1 MGNQSCSGDRVAL
14 MEGMLGPVF
23 CKRRAVIELLIK
35 TFPCPTVRQL

>member
-1 MGNQSCSGDRVAL
+1 